1 MMVTLIGM
9 LISIG
14 LTGCS
19 WLSVKLTPQ
28 PVVDGVARGGAVAR
42 IAEQNPPEGEN
53 LQEYLRVNRELWEQ
67 LEIWFELRSL
77 NE

>member
-1 MMVTLIGM
+1 
-9 LISIG
+9 
-14 LTGCS
+14 
-19 WLSVKLTPQ
+19 LTPQ

-53 LQEYLRVNRELWEQ
+53 LKEYLRVNRELWEQ